1 MPVEEQK
8 KAVKIYLY
16 HGCNLAL
23 TRKELGISISSA
35 TIRKW
40 RQRFFPR
47 KAGDARLSNSST
59 KRYSD
64 NIKNQAV
71 LAMREKGRSIISVS
85 REFGVSRQTLYA
97 WERELAVAVTSEGGQ
112 QMVQRKKKRILM
124 LQPRKNQNSLKR
136 LRKSLILNVK

>member
-1 MPVEEQK
+1 MYTQKEINKALKLYERLGSMRKVIRVLGYPAKATLISWLAEKKQTGKVLPKNGIGRKSLLPVEEQK

-47 KAGDARLSNSST
+47 KAISASLSLS
-59 KRYSD
+59 
-64 NIKNQAV
+64 A
-71 LAMREKGRSIISVS
+71 
-85 REFGVSRQTLYA
+85 
-97 WERELAVAVTSEGGQ
+97 
-112 QMVQRKKKRILM
+112 
-124 LQPRKNQNSLKR
+124 
-136 LRKSLILNVK
+136 LRKRAFSSDRETAPSGI